1 MAKTIKLAEGF
12 KITVDGDVKEFRHDG
27 EKTVGEYWN
36 DGMDYLNIPK
46 DENLRGELFRK
57 FFAFNFLDLTEA
69 YRPHYKLVRIDIIPV
84 GE

>member
-12 KITVDGDVKEFRHDG
+12 KVNVDGDIKEFRHDG
-27 EKTVGEYWN
+27 KKTVGEYWN

-46 DENLRGELFRK
+46 DKDLRDGLFRK
-57 FFAFNFLDLTEA
+57 FFAFGRLDLSEA
-69 YRPHYKLVRIDIIPV
+69 YQGHYVCINVIPV